1 MKYITERP
9 ILRMLLILLF
19 FLFGIILVITGWQ
32 KTGELEGLIQ
42 MVVGVGGLLLA
53 LAIYNYPYRCRK

>member
-1 MKYITERP
+1 
-9 ILRMLLILLF
+9 MLLILLF
-19 FLFGIILVITGWQ
+19 FLSGIILVITGWK

-53 LAIYNYPYRCRK
+53 LAVYNYPYRCRK